1 MSQTIT
7 ISGPPAMRFS
17 GPPADRMT
25 GRAQARAARA
35 AAKKQ
40 GNYTQKKPAQISA
53 ATVERAN
60 QFLDGEADIDQAIH
74 QGIINSGMAAHFRA
88 LMKADPTNTRA
99 YLQSLGL
106 SRASAPA
113 APPQQVAAA
122 ASEDYPTSGL
132 SNAERTRIT
141 AAREGRASA
150 VVHGGL

>member
-7 ISGPPAMRFS
+7 ISGPPAVRFS

-35 AAKKQ
+35 AARAKPP
-40 GNYTQKKPAQISA
+40 GNYTPKKPQISA

-74 QGIINSGMAAHFRA
+74 QGIINSGMASHFRA

-106 SRASAPA
+106 RRAGEPQ
-113 APPQQVAAA
+113 PQQVAAA
-122 ASEDYPTSGL
+122 SDDYPTSGL
-132 SNAERTRIT
+132 SSVERGRIA